1 MNNESTKKSK
11 ELLLTLIKQKLETR
25 LSKLERRNKMHL
37 NIMNITTQTIKDITD
52 WSINAN
58 NQIKE
63 KYKKNNTIKK
73 EITKPKKIESRANT
87 RKQSFRSN

>member
-37 NIMNITTQTIKDITD
+37 NIMNITTQTI
-52 WSINAN
+52 N
-58 NQIKE
+58 NS
-63 KYKKNNTIKK
+63 NNKRYNRLVNK
-73 EITKPKKIESRANT
+73 CK
-87 RKQSFRSN
+87 